1 MSRSTFDI
9 LIDLDRIICRDEAD
23 GCGVAEPYL
32 WTAFFRIGGDD
43 VTIVFDG
50 IDFETSPPTPIV
62 HLEGSPLMQFGPG
75 SHGNLGT
82 RDVDAGDTV
91 SIPQTIGQF
100 ETRLKPIP
108 IPQSLKDLAAL
119 AGQDVP
125 DDLPG
130 FVGAVVVLMEEDNVT
145 DDGVHSTTRVC
156 HKKT

>member
-62 HLEGSPLMQFGPG
+62 HLEGSPLMQFGPVI
-75 SHGNLGT
+75 LGQGMWM
-82 RDVDAGDTV
+82 RAIRYPSPRQSV
-91 SIPQTIGQF
+91 SS
-100 ETRLKPIP
+100 KH
-108 IPQSLKDLAAL
+108 D
-119 AGQDVP
+119 
-125 DDLPG
+125 
-130 FVGAVVVLMEEDNVT
+130 
-145 DDGVHSTTRVC
+145 
-156 HKKT
+156 